1 MTLELDLYNI
11 SEEEG
16 GSGIREISMEYSRD
30 NQTWT
35 EYDNSTGIEL
45 SSSSIYVRVT
55 VSDNVG
61 NSEEYNAV
69 LEVINVPIEEEPESR
84 SIWFLL
90 VILLVVAAAGSV
102 GVYRYRQTLMT
113 TEEGEEAPGLEQE
126 AIEPEPASINCPNCN
141 VLISTESKSCNF
153 CGCSWDDLG
162 NVVLGAPL
170 ATTEKQAGKEI
181 TPRTG
186 EILIGDGL
194 ERWKMDVGAK
204 TSVGGRK
211 NNEDS
216 ISWNQLIRSANDMVQ
231 SVRLGIVADGVGGHN
246 KGEIASSVAISAL
259 NYSIGKSVNDPFRT
273 DILSPQEHMEILEK
287 AYHDCNDAVYKL
299 AQKRE
304 YSGMATTA
312 VSVYLWEEE
321 GGSAGFII
329 GNVGDSRGYLINR
342 NEIKQVTKD
351 DSEVQKLVDS
361 GEITERE
368 ARTHSRKNVITQA
381 IGNKKKITPRTTTHL
396 LENLEYDTVLICS
409 DGVSDRLSN
418 AEIHKIVKKY
428 DNPQDVCD
436 RIAKVINRTNTN
448 HDNISVICIKFP
460 NLLVVD

>member
-1 MTLELDLYNI
+1 
-11 SEEEG
+11 
-16 GSGIREISMEYSRD
+16 
-30 NQTWT
+30 
-35 EYDNSTGIEL
+35 
-45 SSSSIYVRVT
+45 
-55 VSDNVG
+55 
-61 NSEEYNAV
+61 
-69 LEVINVPIEEEPESR
+69 
-84 SIWFLL
+84 
-90 VILLVVAAAGSV
+90 
-102 GVYRYRQTLMT
+102 
-113 TEEGEEAPGLEQE
+113 
-126 AIEPEPASINCPNCN
+126 
-141 VLISTESKSCNF
+141 
-153 CGCSWDDLG
+153 
-162 NVVLGAPL
+162 
-170 ATTEKQAGKEI
+170 
-181 TPRTG
+181 
-186 EILIGDGL
+186 
-194 ERWKMDVGAK
+194 
-204 TSVGGRK
+204 
-211 NNEDS
+211 
-216 ISWNQLIRSANDMVQ
+216 
-231 SVRLGIVADGVGGHN
+231 
-246 KGEIASSVAISAL
+246 VAISAL

-273 DILSPQEHMEILEK
+273 DILSPQEHMETLEK
-287 AYHDCNDAVYKL
+287 AYHDCNDTVYKL
-299 AQKRE
+299 ARKRE

-342 NEIKQVTKD
+342 NGIKQVTKD